1 MTTKVMS
8 TMSIV
13 QSKDDVID
21 LLFLRVTDDVS
32 DFSFGKIAVE
42 SFGR

>member
-21 LLFLRVTDDVS
+21 LLFLCVTDDIS